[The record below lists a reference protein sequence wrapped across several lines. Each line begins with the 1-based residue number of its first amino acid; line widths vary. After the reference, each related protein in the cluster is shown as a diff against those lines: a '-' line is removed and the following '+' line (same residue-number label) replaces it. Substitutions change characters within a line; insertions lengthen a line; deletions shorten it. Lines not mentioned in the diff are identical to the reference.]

1 MFLVAGLGN
10 PGTAYILT
18 RHNAGFMA
26 VDGIASSHGFQA
38 WHTKKKSVLALG
50 QMSPGQVLLLKPQ
63 TFMNASGESLQ
74 EVMAFYKIPL
84 NNVWVIH
91 DDIDLPVGEIRI
103 KQGGG
108 NAGHNG
114 LKSIDTHI
122 GNAYHRIRIGI
133 GRPEHK
139 EEVVSWVLS
148 KFSEEELKKMQQ
160 AFQEVIERLPDLLEG
175 TK

>member
-10 PGTAYILT
+10 PGTAYTLT

-84 NNVWVIH
+84 DNVWVIH

-114 LKSIDTHI
+114 LKSIDAHV
-122 GNAYHRIRIGI
+122 GKDYHRIRIGI
-133 GRPEHK
+133 GRPERK

-148 KFSEEELKKMQQ
+148 KFSEEEFKKMQQ
-160 AFQEVIERLPDLLEG
+160 AFQKVVEKLPILLEE

>member
-1 MFLVAGLGN
+1 MFLIAGLGN
-10 PGTAYILT
+10 PGTAYALT
-18 RHNAGFMA
+18 RHNTGFMA

-63 TFMNASGESLQ
+63 TFMNESGESIQ

-84 NNVWVIH
+84 ENVWVIH
-91 DDIDLPVGEIRI
+91 DDLDLPVGEIRI

-108 NAGHNG
+108 AAGHNG
-114 LKSIDTHI
+114 LKSIDAHV

-133 GRPEHK
+133 GRPERK

-148 KFSEEELKKMQQ
+148 RFSEEELKKMQE
-160 AFQEVIERLPDLLEG
+160 AFQDVTERLPALLEG
-175 TK
+175 TR